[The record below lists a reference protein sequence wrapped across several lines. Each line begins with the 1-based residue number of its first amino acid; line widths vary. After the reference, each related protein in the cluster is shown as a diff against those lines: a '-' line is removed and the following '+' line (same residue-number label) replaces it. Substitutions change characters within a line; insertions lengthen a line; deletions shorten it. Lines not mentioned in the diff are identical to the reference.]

1 VTSASDAGPRRT
13 FRLVKTSRWS
23 RTYQI
28 RGGGLPHVAIHQSRL
43 GYRTT
48 VELGMESW
56 IVKSLLVG
64 LLQTVVRQG
73 SGEVL
78 ARKRFRTLHIT
89 NGPSLRWRPRSL
101 SRLRAGYSL
110 PDDTMVAEYTPFQG
124 HEMQMALMS
133 GNWYADMICAVVG
146 GLTMIQLSRSH
157 HSH

>member
-13 FRLVKTSRWS
+13 FNLVKTSRWS

-28 RGGGLPHVAIHQSRL
+28 RGSGLPHVAIHQSRL
-43 GYRTT
+43 GHRTT
-48 VELGMESW
+48 VELGMEAW

-78 ARKRFRTLHIT
+78 ARKRFRTLDIA
-89 NGPSLRWRPRSL
+89 NGPRLRWRPRSL

-124 HEMQMALMS
+124 QGMQMALMS
-133 GNWYADMICAVVG
+133 GNWHVDMICAVVG
-146 GLTMIQLSRSH
+146 GLAMIQLSRSH
-157 HSH
+157 HNR